1 MRHSGVVNL
10 NRSKFISAVLK
21 NNVII
26 LLTVFF
32 VVGIIIGTIT
42 LSNNEVIFDIAK
54 TNFSSFAQIRKGGT
68 FGNIFISSFFDILPF
83 ALLLFLCGTSIVGI
97 ALTPLAIAYRGFSYG
112 VTAAYLY
119 NTYSLQGIAF
129 NSLILIPTTLIAVF
143 GFLICGRSALNF
155 SVYLAKISLPKGQ
168 AVCIYN
174 DFRTYCKK
182 ALLFLLF
189 YVASALLDAIMSVS
203 FIDYFNF

>member
-1 MRHSGVVNL
+1 MKHSGVVNL
-10 NRSKFISAVLK
+10 NRSKIVNTIVK

-32 VVGIIIGTIT
+32 VVGIIIGVIT
-42 LSNNEVIFDIAK
+42 LRNNEIISNIAK
-54 TNFSSFAQIRKGGT
+54 ANFNNFVLIRKNGN
-68 FGNIFISSFFDILPF
+68 FGNIFLSSFFDILPF
-83 ALLLFLCGTSIVGI
+83 ALLVFLCGTSIVGI
-97 ALTPLAIAYRGFSYG
+97 ALTPIAIAYRGFNYG
-112 VTAAYLY
+112 ILAAYLY

-143 GFLICGRSALNF
+143 GFLISGRSALNF

-174 DFRTYCKK
+174 DFRIYCKK

-189 YVASALLDAIMSVS
+189 YIASALLDAIMSMS
-203 FIDYFNF
+203 FIDYFKF